1 MARPH
6 GARRHGAER
15 LCARSPGTWCA
26 GSLPSNA
33 GKDKDGILGFCL
45 VKASFFFLRL
55 KKMQTFP
62 DVENNKNNDN
72 NNKKKQEKQKN
83 KKTKKNN
90 PHNPHQTGR
99 LGEEGKERKIKNRKK
114 SSAPAS
120 LLMRASGARPR
131 APRSPR
137 LRFGRRLP
145 APGSPHSLS
154 ERVSYWEQSRGL
166 GSSSQAWCCPPGV
179 PCGSGTAGAAVTTPL
194 GSRMVSGL

>member
-72 NNKKKQEKQKN
+72 NNKKKHRKN
-83 KKTKKNN
+83 KKTKKQRKII
-90 PHNPHQTGR
+90 PTIPTKLAGW
-99 LGEEGKERKIKNRKK
+99 ERKEKK
-114 SSAPAS
+114 EKLKTEKKA
-120 LLMRASGARPR
+120 LLLHLCS
-131 APRSPR
+131 
-137 LRFGRRLP
+137 
-145 APGSPHSLS
+145 
-154 ERVSYWEQSRGL
+154 
-166 GSSSQAWCCPPGV
+166 
-179 PCGSGTAGAAVTTPL
+179 
-194 GSRMVSGL
+194 